1 MALRG
6 VRAAAQARGMADE
19 RMPALMIDSEDNRS
33 DGRRLRLVSDAD
45 ASAPAALLH
54 SGRAPKGPAHPSV
67 RVPSIAP
74 AHPSVVV
81 PGIGVAHPG
90 HVGAATSSL
99 LQPILRRTLQSRGVD
114 PKLAAVARQAQADPT
129 RYGADL
135 LSHAH
140 APHRY
145 AELARARRLPSQVWA
160 EHEGRGRLAEHLRDI
175 HGQLGEALVR
185 DHGHR
190 PLGERVLI
198 GLAAGAGAHQDV
210 ARAIEAF
217 RVRPGFPVRASF
229 TRLMHGIPQPEIAR
243 IASVVMVP
251 GHQPEHVIH
260 EFRGIRERLTRSTPL
275 AAHFQRTILS
285 SARRLPMWPQ
295 PRASR
300 TTPSRANVEARI
312 EAAYTGGQRDTRV
325 AEQGASAGDPAAA
338 SVRSAVTRARCG
350 GARHPADG
358 DAVARNPVK
367 AGSPATPRRGGSGD
381 AVARSIRA
389 DDRRRGEHSPARSAG
404 FITSCGS
411 TAAPR
416 AVARD
421 PISARGGAPAP
432 SSPSLMALASGMA
445 SRRPPAPE
453 CPRGRAC

>member
-1 MALRG
+1 
-6 VRAAAQARGMADE
+6 MADE

-33 DGRRLRLVSDAD
+33 DGRGLRLVSDAD
-45 ASAPAALLH
+45 ASAPAAPLH

-129 RYGADL
+129 GYGADL

-160 EHEGRGRLAEHLRDI
+160 EHEGRGRLAEHLRDV

-198 GLAAGAGAHQDV
+198 GLAAGAGAHQGV

-251 GHQPEHVIH
+251 GHRPEHVIH

-312 EAAYTGGQRDTRV
+312 EAAMAAFQRDV
-325 AEQGASAGDPAAA
+325 AWEHAHLEGAQTPLQEPESVMAETGAAALVAPDEVCPRPRGDALQKRRLMRKASGWAGPCWWRLCWRRRAGAVFERRWVRSHRPPRSQVAPPRNLEEAGAVCAFGDPRPPVALATA
-338 SVRSAVTRARCG
+338 RA
-350 GARHPADG
+350 
-358 DAVARNPVK
+358 
-367 AGSPATPRRGGSGD
+367 
-381 AVARSIRA
+381 
-389 DDRRRGEHSPARSAG
+389 E
-404 FITSCGS
+404 
-411 TAAPR
+411 AAP
-416 AVARD
+416 
-421 PISARGGAPAP
+421 
-432 SSPSLMALASGMA
+432 
-445 SRRPPAPE
+445 
-453 CPRGRAC
+453 